1 MGHHKIKILTLPFAF
16 FIYFI
21 SANQLLNNED
31 LYRNEYVT
39 HVANLIALSFVLTSY
54 FLLKESRNFLII
66 TLAMAITALASS
78 AIAYMQILMGNMG
91 GAKNMYILFMLPFGL
106 YLIYFYYELYD

>member
-31 LYRNEYVT
+31 LYRNEYVC
-39 HVANLIALSFVLTSY
+39 HVANVIALSFILISY
-54 FLLKESRNFLII
+54 FWLKEKRYILML
-66 TLAMAITALASS
+66 TAAMAVTALSCS
-78 AIAYMQILMGNMG
+78 VIAYAQILMGNMSG
-91 GAKNMYILFMLPFGL
+91 IKNIYILFMIPFLL

>member
-21 SANQLLNNED
+21 SINQLLNNED
-31 LYRNEYVT
+31 LYRTDLVC
-39 HVANLIALSFVLTSY
+39 HIANVIALSFILISY
-54 FLLKESRNFLII
+54 FWLKEKRYFLIS
-66 TLAMAITALASS
+66 TAALAITALVCSV
-78 AIAYMQILMGNMG
+78 IAYVQILMGNMQG
-91 GAKNMYILFMLPFGL
+91 TKNIYILFMIPFGL